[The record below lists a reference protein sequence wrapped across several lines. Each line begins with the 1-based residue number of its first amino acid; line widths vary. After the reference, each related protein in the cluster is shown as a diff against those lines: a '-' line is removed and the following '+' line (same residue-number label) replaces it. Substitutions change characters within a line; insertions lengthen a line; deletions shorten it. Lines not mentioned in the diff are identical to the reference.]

1 MARIGLLIL
10 FMAVTTTMAMAQHGD
25 LALVEYAQS
34 LENFPNPERG
44 FFSYTET
51 FPGFAP
57 LDATTLRQHRA
68 QNRTMI
74 WRLYTIRAFR
84 ETDITQ
90 AFLDQMTA
98 DFQAMREAGVKCIL
112 RFRYSTSIGE
122 ADAPLSRVLSHI
134 QQLRPVLQAN
144 YDVIAV
150 ANAGFIGAWGEW
162 HSSTNNLTTISN
174 SRSILFAMID
184 AVPERSVQVRYPKAK
199 WDIFGNARA
208 VTKAEAFNGS
218 YKSRTGHL
226 NDCFLASND
235 DVGTYRVS
243 VFEEKKYLNEDVKY
257 TSMTGETCDPQS
269 GWTNYG
275 CDRAMTELVQMR
287 WSMLNTNYSRII
299 LNRWVTEGCMP
310 DVERRLGYRI
320 ALLNGAYSQSVAPGS
335 GFTFQADVTNLGFA
349 APLNRRGHE
358 LLLRN
363 TADDTQI
370 WKVNLPEDVR
380 YWLGGDIIQL
390 RHTIR
395 IPADMPAGTYEL
407 LLHYPDPMPKLN
419 GNPEFSI
426 RLANTNVWEP
436 ATGFNRLNHQV
447 VVSTTAPATP
457 VVGTLAFA
465 PYGTSTSI
473 DRSSSNRVQAPSTV
487 ELLGNYPNPF
497 NPVTHIGYR
506 NSATQH
512 IRLSVHDLLGR
523 EVAVLQDGVMP
534 AGEFQTT
541 FDASMLSSGIYLY
554 QIRTTTETITK
565 TMVLLK

>member
-1 MARIGLLIL
+1 MVRLGLLLLLITL
-10 FMAVTTTMAMAQHGD
+10 LGLPASAQVGELNLVT
-25 LALVEYAQS
+25 YAES
-34 LENFPNPERG
+34 IENFPNPERG
-44 FFSYTET
+44 FFTYTEA
-51 FPGFAP
+51 FPGTTP
-57 LDATTLRQHRA
+57 LNAAALRLNRSE
-68 QNRTMI
+68 NRTMI

-84 ETDITQ
+84 ASDLSQ

-134 QQLRPVLQAN
+134 QQLAPILQAN

-162 HSSTNNLTTISN
+162 HSSTNNLTTIAN
-174 SRSILFAMID
+174 SRSILYAMID
-184 AVPERSVQVRYPKAK
+184 AIPERSVQVRYPKAK

-208 VTKAEAFNGS
+208 TTRTEAFNGT

-226 NDCFLASND
+226 NDCFLASSD

-243 VFEEKKYLNEDVKY
+243 VFEEKRYLNEDVKY
-257 TSMTGETCDPQS
+257 TSMTGETCNPQS

-275 CDRAMTELVQMR
+275 CDRAMTELAQMR
-287 WSMLNTNYSRII
+287 WSMLNTNYSRTI

-310 DVERRLGYRI
+310 DVERRLGYRLAMI
-320 ALLNGAYSQSVAPGS
+320 DGAYSETVAPGS

-349 APLNRRGHE
+349 APLNRRGHD

-363 TADDTQI
+363 IADHSQI
-370 WKVNLPEDVR
+370 WKVALPEDVR
-380 YWLGGDIIQL
+380 YWLAGDTIQL

-395 IPADMPAGTYEL
+395 IPDTMPAGTYEL
-407 LLHYPDPMPKLN
+407 LIHYPDPMPELH

-426 RLANTNVWEP
+426 RLANAGVWE
-436 ATGFNRLNHQV
+436 AGTGFNRLNHQLV
-447 VVSTTAPATP
+447 VNASAPATP
-457 VVGTLAFA
+457 VSGTLVFM
-465 PYGTSTSI
+465 PFNTSTSI
-473 DRSSSNRVQAPSTV
+473 ERGDANRSPRPGTI

-497 NPVTHIGYR
+497 NPVTQIGYR
-506 NSATQH
+506 TSVTQH
-512 IRLSVHDLLGR
+512 VRLSVHDLLGR
-523 EVAVLQDGVMP
+523 EVAVLTDAMMP
-534 AGEFQTT
+534 AGEFQAT
-541 FDASMLSSGIYLY
+541 FDASRLSSGIYLY
-554 QIRTTTETITK
+554 QLRTNTETITK